1 VLVLA
6 SGLVLTSMAIEFA
19 AGNVQVNA
27 MLPGWFE
34 TEMTAPVKTMPAI
47 HDEILLRTRAGRW
60 GQADE
65 LMGCGVFSAAGIPL
79 RNRGFGGVDGGYSI
93 QWTTCHLEEKV
104 GKAR

>member
-79 RNRGFGGVDGGYSI
+79 VTGASVASMVATPSSGRPA
-93 QWTTCHLEEKV
+93 T
-104 GKAR
+104 